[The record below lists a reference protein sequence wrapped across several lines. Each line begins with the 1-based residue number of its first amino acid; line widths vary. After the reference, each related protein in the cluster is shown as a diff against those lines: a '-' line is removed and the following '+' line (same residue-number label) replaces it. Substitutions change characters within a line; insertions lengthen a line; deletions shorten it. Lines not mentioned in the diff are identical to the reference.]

1 MVDFQSRDTRR
12 GDDDDEEE
20 EEVKPDEDSAEAGD
34 GEAEDASAGGEPDP
48 ETFGVAL
55 LTVSDSRSAESDPPA
70 ASVKAALSAE
80 MAVQTREV
88 LAPTHDSVQGAIDR
102 VTAREDIDAVVVTG
116 GTGLGADDVT
126 VEAITPLVEKALP
139 GFGEAFR
146 RQYAEAVGSDAI
158 ASRATAGIIAATPVF
173 CLPGEADAAGL
184 ATEELIITQAPRLST
199 LAAEA
204 GQADP

>member
-1 MVDFQSRDTRR
+1 MVDFQSRNTRR
-12 GDDDDEEE
+12 GDDDEDEEE
-20 EEVKPDEDSAEAGD
+20 ADPDESSAD
-34 GEAEDASAGGEPDP
+34 AEGAAADADPVVDEPGP

-55 LTVSDSRSAESDPPA
+55 LTVSDTRSAESDPPA
-70 ASVKAALSAE
+70 AAVKAALPAE
-80 MAVQTREV
+80 MSVQTREV
-88 LAPTHDSVQGAIDR
+88 LSPAHDSVQGAIDR
-102 VTAREDIDAVVVTG
+102 VTAREDIDAAVVTG
-116 GTGLGADDVT
+116 GTGIGADDVT

-146 RQYAEAVGSDAI
+146 RQYADAVGTDAI
-158 ASRATAGIIAATPVF
+158 ASRATAGIIDATPVF

-184 ATEELIITQAPRLST
+184 ATEDLIITQAPRLAT